1 MKKFYLFLVL
11 VFTILNT
18 QAQLQPSNYTMV
30 PSAGTYTAIVGTSA
44 GVAAVNN
51 ANVSAIPV
59 GFTFKYMG
67 QSYTTC
73 NVSTSGFISF
83 SAIPI
88 GANGY
93 MNNDLTAGGYGDMI
107 CPLWDDIALTAT
119 SDLTYTTTGAAPNR
133 VFTVQWAN
141 VKWNNTATAAINFQV
156 KLQETTNK
164 ITFVYQTL
172 AGAVVTPS
180 ASVGITINA
189 PNMGG
194 GSSPIPVGQKF
205 SSLSNLTAAATVSSG
220 AEVNTI
226 AVKPVDGQ
234 TYTFTPSST
243 VIPATPTT
251 FTTSC
256 VGSGSTKINWVD
268 VATSESAYYIYSS
281 TTAGVFPSTPD
292 AVIGSG
298 STSYTFINLTPS
310 TTYYYRI
317 VAANEGGGFSANL
330 DGSASTVAS
339 GGTTTAIAS
348 GSWGNCS
355 TWSNG
360 VPGSTDNVVIKN
372 GFTVTF
378 DLPANG
384 SITNR
389 TCRNLT
395 IGDGITNGTLLFAN
409 VVQDELDVDGVLTV
423 AAGST
428 LLVNTTGSRLN
439 HILYLYGS
447 VVNNGNINLSDGGTI
462 LTAKNINVSFK
473 GITNQSIT
481 GTGTIDFSAITMDK
495 GTGAISLASPFAE
508 INTNFTIADATTDAA
523 IGGGFLTPAGNGI
536 LKISGT
542 STISSRV
549 FQSTAYNINSSFGFW
564 LNNPNFTVTAQ
575 NGTSTL
581 GGLLYVSS
589 GNYNIGTASG
599 NSLSISNNAIYKM
612 TGGVT
617 TIAGRFAVAA
627 AANNVDFNMSA
638 GTLTAGNLGQ
648 TSTSQYTFDLG
659 TGSTGKYVM
668 SGGTIVVARPGAN
681 ATTLAG
687 GVAYRTPNIFTT
699 LAITGGT
706 LQFGNATTPAGNTF
720 IISGNT
726 GVVAPNIVVNAFNN
740 PSINI
745 TNNIETKIYGNLTLN
760 GTGSFTIGS
769 GAASFG
775 DVNLI
780 GNPTNVGDINNNGMA
795 VKFGTDNGLKFT
807 SSTGNQTY
815 TQTAGTL
822 GTTATEYMAN
832 ILINNT
838 FNGGGLVKFNV
849 PYTIKYG
856 TINTMVLLSNGI
868 LDVSNATIGT
878 GGTDGYSMIRTNGST
893 IGAPNYNLGSGNKTV
908 VYNGTTAQTS
918 GGEWPTSPEMNEV
931 SILNTAGVTINGDKY
946 ALNKLTLNGKLITG
960 GNTFTLGADA
970 SNAGTLVYTSGQI
983 VGTFKRWI
991 DGTPSSYR
999 FPMGDGANNL
1009 KNVVIDYA
1017 GGAPLFGGTLTTTW
1031 VGGFPANSPNPINL
1045 VEPAIAPVI
1054 INNVTSSG
1062 YWVVLPADGL
1072 NTGTYK
1078 GTFTSN
1084 GETGVAD
1091 YLNTTLVKREGESF
1105 DWSLEGNFVTTTG
1118 SNTNPTVARS
1128 GLTDY
1133 GQFSIGISGGALP
1146 ITIDYIKGNRIGND
1160 NEITWKV
1167 NCISSPK
1174 VTLSIERS
1182 NDKIN
1187 FTGVYTINADAV
1199 RCLQAFSFTDSKP
1212 LTGVNYYRLK
1222 MIDADGKVTYSA
1234 IIALLNTTTGF
1245 ELVGLQPTLVLNTA
1259 ILNITSAQKLKIEL
1273 VVTDITGKLIQK
1285 SNNQLVQGSNQ
1296 IPMNFEKIAAGTYQ
1310 LTGYTSDGVVKTIRF
1325 IKQ

>member
-1 MKKFYLFLVL
+1 MKKFYLLLIFVSA
-11 VFTILNT
+11 ILNT
-18 QAQLQPSNYTMV
+18 KAQLQPSNYTMV
-30 PSAGTYTAIVGTSA
+30 PSAGTYTAIAGTAA
-44 GVAAVNN
+44 GVASVNN
-51 ANVSAIPV
+51 ANVSAIPL

-88 GANGY
+88 GATGY
-93 MNNDLTAGGYGDMI
+93 TNNDLTGGGYGDMI
-107 CPLWDDIALTAT
+107 CPLWDDIALSAT
-119 SDLTYTTTGAAPNR
+119 TDLIYTTTGAAPNR
-133 VFTVQWAN
+133 VFTVQWVN
-141 VKWNNTATAAINFQV
+141 VKWNNTATAGINFQV

-164 ITFVYQTL
+164 ITFVYQIL
-172 AGAVVTPS
+172 GGAVVTPS

-194 GSSPIPVGQKF
+194 GTSPTPVGQKF
-205 SSLSNLTAAATVSSG
+205 SSLSNLTASAVASSAT
-220 AEVNTI
+220 EVNTI
-226 AVKPVDGQ
+226 AAKPVDGQ

-243 VIPATPTT
+243 LVPATPTT
-251 FTTSC
+251 FTTGC

-281 TTAGVFPSTPD
+281 TTAGVFSSTPD
-292 AVIGSG
+292 AVVGSG
-298 STSYTFINLTPS
+298 STNYTFINLTPA

-317 VAANEGGGFSANL
+317 VAANEGGGFSGNL
-330 DGSASTVAS
+330 DGSATTSAS
-339 GGTTTAIAS
+339 GGTTTAIAN

-360 VPGSTDNVVIKN
+360 VPGASDNVVIKN

-384 SITNR
+384 SLTNR

-395 IGDGITNGTLLFAN
+395 IGDGVTNGTLVFAN
-409 VVQDELDVDGVLTV
+409 VVQDELDIDGTLTV
-423 AAGST
+423 AVGST
-428 LLVNTTGSRLN
+428 LTTNTTGTRLN
-439 HILYLYGS
+439 HILFLYGS
-447 VVNNGNINLSDGGTI
+447 VVNNGTINLSDGGNI
-462 LTAKNINVSFK
+462 STAKNVNLSFK
-473 GITNQSIT
+473 GTSNQNIT
-481 GTGTIDFSAITMDK
+481 GTGTIDFSNITMDK
-495 GTGAISLASPFAE
+495 GTGPISLTSPFAE
-508 INTNFTIADATTDAA
+508 INTNFTIADGTTDAA
-523 IGGGFLTPAGNGI
+523 IAGGFVTPAGNGI

-549 FQSTAYNINSSFGFW
+549 FQSNAYNINSSFGFW

-575 NGTSTL
+575 NGSATL
-581 GGLLYVSS
+581 AGLLYISN
-589 GNYNIGTASG
+589 GTCNIGTASG

-612 TGGVT
+612 TGGTT

-627 AANNVDFNMSA
+627 AGNNVDFSMSA
-638 GTLTAGNLGQ
+638 GTLTAGNVGH
-648 TSTSQYTFDLG
+648 TSISQYTFDLG

-668 SGGTIVVARPGAN
+668 SGGTIIVARPGAN

-687 GVAYRTPNIFTT
+687 GIAYRTPNTFTT
-699 LAITGGT
+699 LALTGGT
-706 LQFGNATTPAGNTF
+706 VQFGNATTPASNTF

-745 TNNIETKIYGNLTLN
+745 TNNVETKVYGNLTLN
-760 GTGSFTIGS
+760 GTGNFTVGS

-775 DVNLI
+775 DLNLI
-780 GNPTNVGDINNNGMA
+780 GNATNVGDINNNGMA
-795 VKFGTDNGLKFT
+795 IKFGTDNGLKFT
-807 SSTGNQTY
+807 SSTGNQNY

-832 ILINNT
+832 ILVNNT
-838 FNGGGLVKFNV
+838 FGGGTLKFNV
-849 PYTIKYG
+849 PYSIKYG
-856 TINTMVLLSNGI
+856 TINTTIQLTSGI
-868 LDVSNATIGT
+868 LDISNATIGT
-878 GGTDGYSMIRTNGST
+878 GGTDGYTMIRTNGSAT
-893 IGAPNYNLGSGNKTV
+893 GTPNFNLGTGNKV
-908 VYNGTTAQTS
+908 VTYNGTAAQTA
-918 GGEWPTSPEMNEV
+918 GGEWPPLPEMNEV
-931 SILNTAGVTINGDKY
+931 NILNLAGVTITGDRT
-946 ALNKLTLNGKLITG
+946 ALTKLTLNGKLTTG
-960 GNTFTLGADA
+960 ANVFTLGTDA
-970 SNAGTLVYTSGQI
+970 STPGTLAYTSGQI
-983 VGTFKRWI
+983 VGTFKRWV
-991 DGTPSSYR
+991 DATASSYS

-1031 VGGFPANSPNPINL
+1031 VGGFPANSPNAINL
-1045 VEPAIAPVI
+1045 VEPALAPTV

-1062 YWVVLPADGL
+1062 YWVILPGDGL

-1091 YLNTTLVKREGESF
+1091 YLNTTLVRRDDPSF
-1105 DWSLEGNFVTTTG
+1105 DWSLDGNFVTTTG
-1118 SNTNPTVARS
+1118 NNSNPTVARS
-1128 GLTDY
+1128 GLTDF

-1146 ITIDYIKGNRIGND
+1146 ITIDYIKGNKLGND
-1160 NEITWKV
+1160 NELTWKV

-1174 VTLSIERS
+1174 VTLSLERS
-1182 NDKIN
+1182 SDKIN
-1187 FTGVYTINADAV
+1187 FTSIYNINADAV
-1199 RCLQAFSFTDSKP
+1199 RCLQAFAYTDTKP
-1212 LTGVNYYRLK
+1212 LKGINYYRLK

-1234 IIALLNTTTGF
+1234 IIALINSTSGF
-1245 ELVGLQPTLVLNTA
+1245 ELVGLQPTLVSKTA
-1259 ILNITSAQKLKIEL
+1259 ILNVTTAQKTKIEL

-1296 IPMNFEKIAAGTYQ
+1296 IEMNFEKIASGTYQ
-1310 LTGYTSDGVVKTIRF
+1310 ITGYTSEGVVKTIRF